1 MEKTIKLYT
10 LSYSEVKTYWMAF
23 IFMVGNIL
31 LPQLCHLIP
40 QGGVTWL
47 PIYFFTLVSAY
58 KYGWKV
64 GLLTALGSPLIN
76 HLMFGMP
83 ALAMLPAILMKSTLL
98 ALSAG
103 WMAHRFQK
111 VTWWTL
117 LAVILIYQGLG
128 TLGEWGLTGSWQTA
142 LQDFRIGLPGMA
154 LQLIGG
160 YTLLNLIKK

>member
-47 PIYFFTLVSAY
+47 PIYFFTLVGAY

-64 GLLTALGSPLIN
+64 GLLPALGSPLIN

-83 ALAMLPAILMKSTLL
+83 ALAMLPAILIKSTLL

-111 VTWWTL
+111 VTWWSI

-154 LQLIGG
+154 LLLIGG